1 MLSTLFFST
10 APRSLPHIHT
20 IISHQPTC
28 IYKKLT
34 PVFHCSKYSHRSPYA
49 PSTVKLSLH
58 TNILMTRQALN
69 KQLVSHQ
76 VLKCNPTDIHPS
88 ETTGSVILLFTFGYC
103 PSLLLYKHS
112 SMYHKTTRA
121 QDVSSMPKAQN
132 IYSLSVLHTSHTDTY
147 KISPIFLTCGPPPV
161 DVTSF
166 LYAVGAP
173 KKGSW
178 RKKVK

>member
-58 TNILMTRQALN
+58 TNIVMTRQALN

-88 ETTGSVILLFTFGYC
+88 ETTGYSYLHLDTAHLYC
-103 PSLLLYKHS
+103 S
-112 SMYHKTTRA
+112 TNTVQCITRPL
-121 QDVSSMPKAQN
+121 MPKMYLPCQK
-132 IYSLSVLHTSHTDTY
+132 LRTFT
-147 KISPIFLTCGPPPV
+147 P
-161 DVTSF
+161 
-166 LYAVGAP
+166 
-173 KKGSW
+173 
-178 RKKVK
+178 